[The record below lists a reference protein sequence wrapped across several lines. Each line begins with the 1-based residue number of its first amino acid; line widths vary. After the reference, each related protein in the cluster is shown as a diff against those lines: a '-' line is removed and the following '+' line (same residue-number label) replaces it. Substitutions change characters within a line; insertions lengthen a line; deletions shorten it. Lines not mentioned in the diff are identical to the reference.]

1 MTQPWGFSTRLTVE
15 GQISKESSQQVHE
28 EHGEEGDVG
37 DALHLSAGAAV
48 WMKKRREGEFR

>member
-1 MTQPWGFSTRLTVE
+1 MQRDLLDVVPVMQPWEFSTQLTVK
-15 GQISKESSQQVHE
+15 GQVSKESSQQVHD

-48 WMKKRREGEFR
+48 